1 MFANNLAYRIEAKV
15 VYKNLEKHKIEYTQY
30 RDYDFFKC
38 KYADKKTT
46 RVQADTYRRNLE
58 YTLAIK
64 TLKECD
70 YMIDDQ
76 VEIGEESYRITGIDT
91 YTDDRNGKAL
101 KPLKEFI
108 IYLQK

>member
-58 YTLAIK
+58 YTIAIQ
-64 TLKECD
+64 TLKEAD

-76 VEIGEESYRITGIDT
+76 VEIGEDSYRVVAVDIEIDN
-91 YTDDRNGKAL
+91 RNGRKI
-101 KPLKEFI
+101 KPLKEFT